1 MAATRWKGFLRL
13 SLVSAPV
20 IAVPAAAPGGGEVR
34 LHQLHAECHSRIRYK
49 KTCPLHGEVPPQEI
63 VMAYEYEKGMYV
75 VIDAE
80 EREHLHSRSEKSI
93 TLEKFVPPE
102 SVDPIYYSG
111 QNLYLLPDGPG
122 GQKPYAVLVKAM
134 QAEGL
139 HAIGQAAT
147 SGRDELVVV
156 RPVEGLLAV
165 SFLRFASQVKQP
177 AAVLEEP
184 LDTPV
189 TSDELKL
196 ARTLIQQVSADEA
209 GLEKYRDTYTEKFM
223 ELIEAKIAGR
233 EIVAEQEEEEP
244 PIVNLMDALR
254 KSLAGER
261 RPAAR
266 KGRAKR
272 TRPAPRTAARRT
284 RKSS

>member
-20 IAVPAAAPGGGEVR
+20 VAVPAAAPGGGEVR
-34 LHQLHAECHSRIRYK
+34 LHQLHSECHSRIRYK
-49 KTCPLHGEVPPQEI
+49 KTCPIHGDVPPQEI

-80 EREHLHSRSEKSI
+80 EREHLHAKSEKSI
-93 TLEKFVPPE
+93 TIEKFVPPE
-102 SVDPIYYSG
+102 SVDPLYFSG

-134 QAEGL
+134 QAEGRYAL
-139 HAIGQAAT
+139 GQAAT

-156 RPVEGLLAV
+156 RPLDGVLAV
-165 SFLRFASQVKQP
+165 SFLQFASQIKQP
-177 AAVLEEP
+177 SAVLESP
-184 LDTPV
+184 LDVPV
-189 TSDELKL
+189 TGDELRL
-196 ARTLIQQVSADEA
+196 ARTLVQQVSTDDA
-209 GLEKYRDTYTEKFM
+209 GLEKYHDTYTEKFM

-254 KSLAGER
+254 KSIAGER
-261 RPAAR
+261 RPSAR
-266 KGRAKR
+266 KPAGKRRRPVQRA
-272 TRPAPRTAARRT
+272 TARRT
-284 RKSS
+284 RKTS

>member
-20 IAVPAAAPGGGEVR
+20 AAVSATVSGGGEVR
-34 LHQLHAECHSRIRYK
+34 LHQLHEECHSRIRYQ
-49 KTCPLHGEVPPQEI
+49 KTCPIHGEVPPQEI
-63 VMAYEYEKGMYV
+63 VMAYEYEKGQYV

-80 EREHLHSRSEKSI
+80 ERQRLHAKSEKSI
-93 TLEKFVPPE
+93 TIEKFVPPE
-102 SVDPIYYSG
+102 TIDPLYYSG

-122 GQKPYAVLVKAM
+122 GQKPYAVLLKAM

-139 HAIGQAAT
+139 LAIGRAAT

-156 RPVEGLLAV
+156 RPADGLLAV
-165 SFLRFASQVKQP
+165 SFLYFASQFKQP

-184 LDTPV
+184 LDVPV
-189 TSDELKL
+189 TSDELRL
-196 ARTLIQQVSADEA
+196 ARTLVKQAA
-209 GLEKYRDTYTEKFM
+209 AKAPGLEKYRDTYTEKFM

-233 EIVAEQEEEEP
+233 EIVAGQEEEHP

-254 KSLAGER
+254 QSLAGSR
-261 RPAAR
+261 RTGAAKSR
-266 KGRAKR
+266 GKR
-272 TRPAPRTAARRT
+272 PPAPKTAARRT